1 MLDIEISRAEWNHGY
16 ANICCIAIPKFM
28 LKNNSFYF
36 LAIFANFPCKI
47 EKFELKSCRCGH
59 FRDRVLLSGKP
70 LKNIL

>member
-16 ANICCIAIPKFM
+16 ANICCIAIPKFK

-47 EKFELKSCRCGH
+47 EKFEL
-59 FRDRVLLSGKP
+59 
-70 LKNIL
+70 